1 MASEVPISDDDYA
14 MAATWAVE
22 HVAALGIL
30 GRNVLTDLF
39 SICDKNA
46 HLPARVEQRLVWVLL
61 NDVVEGDGEVSAHVC
76 KMMDKLSPL
85 TAQTSQEVADIC
97 VRIRQAVCVRSID
110 EPAHFAAM
118 VDELFPTNTG
128 GNALLDVASRDMLK
142 VLDAVEGGND
152 AGKIEEAREMYGV
165 GNRQLRLDLRRF
177 ATIHGQKMG
186 GSSVQRLV
194 DDIAAARYDPPGPNR
209 NHASLPRGVR
219 EILAPGAA
227 LTASPL
233 NASPSP
239 RRKSMLRTASGA
251 PKVRT
256 PSKATA
262 AASPV
267 AKPAPLPAHLAFED
281 PVEDNDDGD
290 GLNANDDEDAND
302 VFAFNPATD
311 DAWNALGDLAEAADA
326 SKPGKVKGKA
336 KRRGKKRGLPID
348 DSDEDDEPI
357 SAIKKRIVEREGR
370 PKGTPVTRTL
380 DRLASASGLFA
391 SKKVTEEDDETDE
404 GIMPTQA
411 APTEEDLDAERKSSR
426 RSLGQVVKG
435 MLPWRKGKGGVGET
449 YPASPEPEPTSP
461 GLHLARIP
469 SPPTAVGTP
478 DGTPKLRG
486 VAPHGLAR
494 RHSKFRD
501 GDKVAAGYVDRRK
514 VGRKF
519 WSVAETAAL
528 VRGYEQLE
536 KADKLRVVDDRLR
549 PNGGIDWLAIYKTN
563 EELFGANERTTM
575 DLKDK
580 WRNLMKKRKTAEGEE
595 RRRASLGAAGATGTG
610 GSRRKSGGLWGFAKS
625 MVGLGGGAENDGSLE
640 DLIPDKDPEPQ
651 PPGVANRHSA
661 LNKKLGLAPAG
672 RKIKQ
677 PWTDE
682 EVEALR
688 EGVAKHGKGAWK
700 AVLVESSHAFQDRT
714 TMDLKDKWR
723 NLEKKAAKER
733 AREVQEE
740 IDNAAEE
747 EADSS

>member
-128 GNALLDVASRDMLK
+128 GNALLDVASRGMLK

-165 GNRQLRLDLRRF
+165 GDRQLRLDLRRF

-281 PVEDNDDGD
+281 PVEEEEDGD
-290 GLNANDDEDAND
+290 GLNAND

-348 DSDEDDEPI
+348 DSDEDEEPI
-357 SAIKKRIVEREGR
+357 SAMKKRIVEREGR

-380 DRLASASGLFA
+380 RGLAAGLKA
-391 SKKVTEEDDETDE
+391 TDGDDETDE

-411 APTEEDLDAERKSSR
+411 APTEDDLDAERKSGR
-426 RSLGQVVKG
+426 RSLGQMVKG
-435 MLPWRKGKGGVGET
+435 MLPASWRKGKGGVGET
-449 YPASPEPEPTSP
+449 YPASPEPQASTSRAFP
-461 GLHLARIP
+461 PRRPRWA
-469 SPPTAVGTP
+469 PPTAP
-478 DGTPKLRG
+478 
-486 VAPHGLAR
+486 
-494 RHSKFRD
+494 
-501 GDKVAAGYVDRRK
+501 
-514 VGRKF
+514 
-519 WSVAETAAL
+519 
-528 VRGYEQLE
+528 
-536 KADKLRVVDDRLR
+536 
-549 PNGGIDWLAIYKTN
+549 PNSAV
-563 EELFGANERTTM
+563 
-575 DLKDK
+575 
-580 WRNLMKKRKTAEGEE
+580 
-595 RRRASLGAAGATGTG
+595 
-610 GSRRKSGGLWGFAKS
+610 SRRTGWLEGTQSSGTATRSPRVTWT
-625 MVGLGGGAENDGSLE
+625 GARWAASSGASRR
-640 DLIPDKDPEPQ
+640 P
-651 PPGVANRHSA
+651 RRWSA
-661 LNKKLGLAPAG
+661 G
-672 RKIKQ
+672 
-677 PWTDE
+677 TSS
-682 EVEALR
+682 
-688 EGVAKHGKGAWK
+688 WK
-700 AVLVESSHAFQDRT
+700 RPVS
-714 TMDLKDKWR
+714 
-723 NLEKKAAKER
+723 
-733 AREVQEE
+733 
-740 IDNAAEE
+740 
-747 EADSS
+747 